1 MGGSPEK
8 WRRSSAIKSSKEL
21 SIDQARQR
29 KISPFGRNDRIKLTA
44 STGFLGQALIREL
57 NTDEEHLMQTRKF
70 AIVIALVGPLF
81 LANELRAQ
89 ERLKKVRITYP
100 TESIAVLPLFAA
112 YRWKTFED
120 NDLQA
125 EIIQARSQVANAA
138 LASGEIGYFAGVG
151 PASVSATLRG
161 LQSRA
166 VWFASDEIVY
176 LLLARPEFTNIR
188 DLRNKKIGLTGLGG
202 TSHVAL
208 QIAMESMGENPK
220 NFIYLSITAAQ
231 TMAALETGVI
241 DAALL
246 SPPYDFYAK
255 KKGFRE
261 VLNAGSYAR
270 MPFGGLTTMI
280 ATMRSRPDELKKVI
294 RALQIAKQEMIKSK
308 EKTVALVSSFLKV
321 DREAAEG
328 TYAAYVK
335 TVSGNGVP
343 TRDGIDQI
351 IKSLQMAG
359 QFTDRKV
366 TFEEV
371 ADDRIAKEVAKE
383 LGYKIN

>member
-1 MGGSPEK
+1 MKTANISVTVVVMLGLLILA
-8 WRRSSAIKSSKEL
+8 SAS
-21 SIDQARQR
+21 
-29 KISPFGRNDRIKLTA
+29 
-44 STGFLGQALIREL
+44 
-57 NTDEEHLMQTRKF
+57 H
-70 AIVIALVGPLF
+70 
-81 LANELRAQ
+81 AQ
-89 ERLKKVRITYP
+89 ERLKKIRITYP

-112 YRWKTFED
+112 VKWKTFEE
-120 NDLQA
+120 NDLLA

-176 LLLARPEFTNIR
+176 LLLARPEFANIR

-246 SPPYDFYAK
+246 SPRPMIFTPRKRGFAK
-255 KKGFRE
+255 CSTP
-261 VLNAGSYAR
+261 AP
-270 MPFGGLTTMI
+270 MPGCLS
-280 ATMRSRPDELKKVI
+280 AV
-294 RALQIAKQEMIKSK
+294 
-308 EKTVALVSSFLKV
+308 
-321 DREAAEG
+321 
-328 TYAAYVK
+328 
-335 TVSGNGVP
+335 
-343 TRDGIDQI
+343 
-351 IKSLQMAG
+351 
-359 QFTDRKV
+359 
-366 TFEEV
+366 
-371 ADDRIAKEVAKE
+371 
-383 LGYKIN
+383 

>member
-1 MGGSPEK
+1 MKTANISVTVVVMLGLLILASASP
-8 WRRSSAIKSSKEL
+8 
-21 SIDQARQR
+21 
-29 KISPFGRNDRIKLTA
+29 
-44 STGFLGQALIREL
+44 
-57 NTDEEHLMQTRKF
+57 
-70 AIVIALVGPLF
+70 
-81 LANELRAQ
+81 AQ
-89 ERLKKVRITYP
+89 ERLKKIRITYP

-112 YRWKTFED
+112 VKWKTFEE
-120 NDLQA
+120 NDLLA
-125 EIIQARSQVANAA
+125 EIIQARSPVANAA

-151 PASVSATLRG
+151 PASISATLRG

-176 LLLARPEFTNIR
+176 LLLARPEFANIR

-208 QIAMESMGENPK
+208 QIAMESVGENPK

-280 ATMRSRPDELKKVI
+280 STTRSRPDELKKVI

>member
-1 MGGSPEK
+1 MQTSK
-8 WRRSSAIKSSKEL
+8 FFAIL
-21 SIDQARQR
+21 AAIA
-29 KISPFGRNDRIKLTA
+29 
-44 STGFLGQALIREL
+44 GFLI
-57 NTDEEHLMQTRKF
+57 
-70 AIVIALVGPLF
+70 LVSQLH
-81 LANELRAQ
+81 AQ
-89 ERLKKVRITYP
+89 ERLKKIRITYP

-112 YRWKTFED
+112 SRWKTFEG

-125 EIIQARSQVANAA
+125 EMIQARSQVANAA
-138 LASGEIGYFAGVG
+138 LASGEIGYVAGVG
-151 PASVSATLRG
+151 PASISATLRG

-176 LLLARPEFTNIR
+176 LLLARPEFMNIR

-208 QIAMESMGENPK
+208 QIALESMGENPK
-220 NFIYLSITAAQ
+220 NFLYLSITAAQ

-280 ATMRSRPDELKKVI
+280 STMRSRPDELKKVI

-359 QFTDRKV
+359 QFPDRKV
-366 TFEEV
+366 AFEEV

-383 LGYKIN
+383 LGYKIF